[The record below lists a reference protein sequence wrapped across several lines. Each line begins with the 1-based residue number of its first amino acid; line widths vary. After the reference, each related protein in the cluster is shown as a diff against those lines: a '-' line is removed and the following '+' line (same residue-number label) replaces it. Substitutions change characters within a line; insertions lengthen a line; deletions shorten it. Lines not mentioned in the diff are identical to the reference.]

1 MGNTATTTTTTTT
14 LQSPGAPSASPI
26 SMFYSSLLDE
36 FGSDLE
42 RMFVDAGTDVDGARA
57 EVADDDTAL
66 CAQALRDEPRLAA
79 LRYRIVPSRQLLSVL
94 KSHLVW
100 PDRVLHRVS
109 ESKFWTVFLQRYREY
124 VACTQ
129 DNAGLVPEQSTT
141 TTRPAAAAPTKPP
154 ASPVRKPHEQQ
165 FVDEYDLSGVVVDS
179 PDVDI

>member
-79 LRYRIVPSRQLLSVL
+79 LRYRIVPSR
-94 KSHLVW
+94 
-100 PDRVLHRVS
+100 VS